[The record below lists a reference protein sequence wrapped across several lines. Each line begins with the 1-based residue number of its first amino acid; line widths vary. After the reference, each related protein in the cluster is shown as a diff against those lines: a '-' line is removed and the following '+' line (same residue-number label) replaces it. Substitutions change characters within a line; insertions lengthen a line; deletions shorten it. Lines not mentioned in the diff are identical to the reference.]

1 MWALLWS
8 HSRDIRV
15 KLLEKT
21 IKYSIPI
28 YSEDGMIGKMLKTK
42 IEHGTLDI
50 TFERI
55 DKPTDTVKKPFLDVK
70 YNEDPL
76 SI

>member
-1 MWALLWS
+1 MLALLWS

-28 YSEDGMIGKMLKTK
+28 YLEDGMIGKILKTK

-50 TFERI
+50 TFERVE
-55 DKPTDTVKKPFLDVK
+55 KPKDRNIMKTNK
-70 YNEDPL
+70 
-76 SI
+76 